1 MDIVPLKPSQIPGKL
16 IEYDLALGEQ
26 LNSGLILKKDQGFH
40 MLTVFQK
47 LFMMSYLYDI
57 RDKSEAY
64 VRTCTDKEWEELEE
78 DDKLSFKMIAN
89 AEWKKIENLMGGVR
103 NIIAMMGVDVIE
115 IVRKTRKLMK
125 VQKIVLDKDGIEHKY
140 DDGTTQMKAV
150 EFLAKISGNYSEEI
164 DILNRT
170 TINVNFGTNQPA
182 RPEDILS
189 DNMEVI
195 EGVVTSLSGES
206 Q

>member
-1 MDIVPLKPSQIPGKL
+1 
-16 IEYDLALGEQ
+16 
-26 LNSGLILKKDQGFH
+26 